1 MRRTVLFEEHQ
12 ALDARLVDFHGW
24 QMPVQYAGIVQEHEH
39 TRAKT
44 SIFDCSHMGEFVLR
58 GRDAIA
64 AYGRLVISD
73 IDRIGVGRGRYGMM
87 LNGHGGIIDDV
98 ISIRLAD
105 DELYVVSNAGTLDEV
120 GALMADAGAEN
131 VSDATAKIDVQGPTA
146 RAAMDTVGLADAAGL
161 RYFGAARMTW
171 RDTPLVVTRMGYTG
185 ELGYELYV
193 PNDAAPALWRALLEC
208 SDVAPAGLGARD
220 TLRLEVGYPL
230 SGQDFGPD
238 RTPLEANAAM
248 FVAWDSDFPGKDA
261 LVAQREGAEYDVL
274 TAIRTT
280 SRRAPRHG
288 FDVYDGATRVGE
300 VTSGTF
306 GPSVGHGIGLAYVPR
321 ALSQPGRE
329 LAAGPRGLAVF
340 TEELPFYRHGTCRS
354 Q

>member
-1 MRRTVLFEEHQ
+1 MRRTGLFEEHQ
-12 ALDARLVDFHGW
+12 ALQARIVDFHGW
-24 QMPVQYAGIVQEHEH
+24 EMPVQYAGIVHEH
-39 TRAKT
+39 KHTREKA

-58 GRDAIA
+58 GAAAIE

-73 IDRIGVGRGRYGMM
+73 VDRIGVGRGRYGML
-87 LNGHGGIIDDV
+87 LNDEAGIIDDV

-105 DELYVVSNAGTLDEV
+105 DELYVVSNAGTLDAV
-120 GALMADAGAEN
+120 GGLMADAGAED
-131 VSDATAKIDVQGPTA
+131 VSGVTSKIDVQGPEA
-146 RAAMDTVGLADAAGL
+146 RAAMEAVGLGEASTL
-161 RYFGAARMTW
+161 RYFGARRMVW
-171 RDTPLVVTRMGYTG
+171 RNAPLVVTRMGYTG

-193 PNDAAPALWRALLEC
+193 PDEAAPALWRALLE
-208 SDVAPAGLGARD
+208 VEGVEPAGLGARD

-230 SGQDFGPD
+230 SGQDFGPE

-248 FVAWDSDFPGKDA
+248 FVAWGTAFPGRER
-261 LVAQREGAEYDVL
+261 LVEQREEGAYDVL

-288 FDVYDGATRVGE
+288 FDVYDGASRVGE

-321 ALSQPGRE
+321 ALSEPGHE
-329 LAAGPRGLAVF
+329 LAAGPRGLTVF
-340 TEELPFYRHGTCRS
+340 TEELPFYRQGTCRS
-354 Q
+354 D